1 MGYNCSCVRQCGVQE
16 KARIVELEAH
26 GFEFSVVT
34 GSAKLGMDTQILS
47 FFICKL
53 SPESQPHTVV
63 VWIK

>member
-1 MGYNCSCVRQCGVQE
+1 MRQCGVQE

-34 GSAKLGMDTQILS
+34 GSAKLGVDTQILS
-47 FFICKL
+47 FFIYKL
-53 SPESQPHTVV
+53 SPESQTHTVV